1 MVYTTSELKIRLG
14 IEPSLILPRERL
26 LRFAHQHSSCPQRN
40 EANDTVQMTYP
51 FSCSSRNEANDTVQM
66 TYPTI
71 RYRAN
76 IIQVISRSIKKTPIV
91 ALRPLLFEAM
101 LFSIFIPQ
109 ILLVYT
115 LLIIILL

>member
-1 MVYTTSELKIRLG
+1 MVYATSELKIRLG

-51 FSCSSRNEANDTVQM
+51 
-66 TYPTI
+66 TI

-76 IIQVISRSIKKTPIV
+76 IIQVIPRSIKKTPIV